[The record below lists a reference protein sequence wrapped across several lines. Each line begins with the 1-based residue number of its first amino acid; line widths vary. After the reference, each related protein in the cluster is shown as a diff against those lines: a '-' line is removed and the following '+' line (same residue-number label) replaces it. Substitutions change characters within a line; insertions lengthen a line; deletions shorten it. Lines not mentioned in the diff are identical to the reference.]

1 MKFCHLISTIF
12 LATTF
17 ACIFLFAGIFG
28 FYSSA
33 DSKTLILLK
42 DSLST
47 ASGFFGGITTLIAAY
62 IASKLFNDW
71 RDEKNYELEN
81 TLLTNILVDLKP
93 IYVELLKVRS
103 DSLNLKR
110 IETAFIVKTEYLERN
125 RLDLVLSTLSLF
137 PNIKTYSHI
146 KNDHTL
152 IDLYNKFDKHCFCF
166 SHFFRIL
173 FLERYRRYYEVALE
187 ESQKETG
194 NPPLKYYDIFRS
206 YSEARQDS
214 LKIEIQEVLKV
225 FKKDVLTAEI
235 DGVSQH
241 TTYED
246 WLNETINLHNQ
257 IQDYCIKG
265 LKVPT

>member
-1 MKFCHLISTIF
+1 MKKEKLCIVALWLIVGYAIALLIYCTFYFVFKKSDAYISAF
-12 LATTF
+12 GSVLSATATF
-17 ACIFLFAGIFG
+17 A
-28 FYSSA
+28 
-33 DSKTLILLK
+33 
-42 DSLST
+42 
-47 ASGFFGGITTLIAAY
+47 ASFVAVY
-62 IASKLFNDW
+62 LFNDW

-110 IETAFIVKTEYLERN
+110 IETSFIVKTEYLERN

-173 FLERYRRYYEVALE
+173 FLERYRRYYEVAVE
-187 ESQKETG
+187 ESQKATG

-214 LKIEIQEVLKV
+214 LKIEIQEVLRV
-225 FKKDVLTAEI
+225 FKKDALTAEI
-235 DGVSQH
+235 DGVGQL